1 MKDFLEYIEKVEK
14 KAENTI
20 LAYKRDI
27 GAFEDFLLER
37 GVPNLL
43 TCSNSDAIAYV
54 LYLKNENK
62 SKATI
67 NRKISSIRAYY
78 VSKVKNNELEVN
90 PFDNVKSAKSDKR
103 EIDYLSIDEINVLLE
118 LPDKTLKGL
127 RDKALLEVM
136 YGTGARVT
144 EINKIKHKDVNFKMN
159 FITCI
164 DGHGNSRIIPLG
176 SYAHEALEKYINEG
190 YCAIKR
196 TFEVKPEDYL
206 FINFAGNPLTRQ
218 GVWKIVKEYGSKI
231 GIEDRMTPQILR
243 NTFAVH
249 MLQNGSDL
257 KTLQELM
264 GFDDISVGM
273 AYLSVT
279 NNRVKDVFNRAHP
292 RA

>member
-1 MKDFLEYIEKVEK
+1 MKEFLDYIKNEEN

-27 GAFEDFLLER
+27 SAFESFLEKR
-37 GVPNLL
+37 EIPNLIEC
-43 TCSNSDAIAYV
+43 THGDSIAYI

-78 VSKVKNNELEVN
+78 SRKVQINEIEKN
-90 PFDNVKSAKSDKR
+90 PFDNVKTAKSDKR
-103 EIDYLSIDEINVLLE
+103 EIDYLSTEEIKALLE
-118 LPDKTLKGL
+118 LPEKTLKGL

-144 EINKIKHKDVNFKMN
+144 EINKIKNKDINFKMN
-159 FITCI
+159 FITCT
-164 DGHGNSRIIPLG
+164 DGQSNSRIIPLG
-176 SYAHEALEKYINEG
+176 SYAHKALQEYMDEG

-196 TFEVKPEDYL
+196 SVSIHPEDYL
-206 FINFAGNPLTRQ
+206 FINFSGNPLTRQ

-231 GIEDRMTPQILR
+231 GIETRMTPQILR

-249 MLQNGSDL
+249 MLQNGADL

-279 NNRVKDVFNRAHP
+279 NNRVKDVFNRSHP

>member
-1 MKDFLEYIEKVEK
+1 MKEFLDYIKNEEN
-14 KAENTI
+14 KAENTV

-27 GAFEDFLLER
+27 SAFELFLNKREI
-37 GVPNLL
+37 PNLL
-43 TCSNSDAIAYV
+43 ECTHGDAIAYIIF
-54 LYLKNENK
+54 LKNENK

-78 VSKVKNNELEVN
+78 ARKLQVKAIESN
-90 PFDNVKSAKSDKR
+90 PFDNVKTAKSDKR
-103 EIDYLSIDEINVLLE
+103 EIDYLSMDEINALLK
-118 LPDKTLKGL
+118 LPDNTLKGL
-127 RDKALLEVM
+127 RDQALLEVM

-144 EINKIKHKDVNFKMN
+144 EINKIKNKDINFKMN
-159 FITCI
+159 FITCR
-164 DGHGNSRIIPLG
+164 DGQSNSRIIPLG
-176 SYAHEALEKYINEG
+176 SYAHKALEKYMNEG

-196 TFEVKPEDYL
+196 SATIGIEDFI
-206 FINFAGNPLTRQ
+206 FINFSGKPLTRQ
-218 GVWKIVKEYGSKI
+218 GVWKIVKDYGSKI
-231 GIEDRMTPQILR
+231 GIETRMTPQILR

-249 MLQNGSDL
+249 MLQNGADL

-279 NNRVKDVFNRAHP
+279 NNRVKDVFNRSHP